1 MQIHLYQTKHTIGDF
16 DAIQKTLET
25 KRDDLKKP
33 GVHLFPELFLTGYP
47 LQDLVLQKTFIERYL
62 EMQKW
67 LVDFVAKEEFSDSL
81 ILLGG
86 LDYHFDDNGLP
97 RDIENCVFAL
107 QKGKVQNVYTKIL
120 LPNYD
125 IFDEEKYFS
134 PGNKACVLDYSGKRI
149 GVMICEDMWVS
160 SLHPVDPVKLLA
172 ATKDS
177 LDLVVNLSASPF
189 HIGKEEK
196 RLQRGKEL
204 SSLFGAPFAYCN
216 RVGGEDEILFDGGSF
231 IVNGDSEL
239 WRGNLFHIDQVS
251 QDVPTFSG
259 EKREPNTNIENTWE
273 SLFSPA
279 LDNNTPPKLPEM
291 TDEICALTL
300 QALAFGIQEY
310 AQKCG
315 FKKFLVALSGG
326 IDSALVTAIVRLSLK
341 EGQSMEAVYMPGF
354 YSAEESYN
362 WSLELCQNLGIPF
375 KVQPIKFLHRTIGND
390 FKQNFGEELSGLSD
404 ENIQSRLRG
413 ALIYARSNQTGA
425 MVLNTSNKS
434 EIAVGY
440 STQYGDSV
448 GALSVLGD
456 LYKSEVFALSKYI
469 NKAHGNLIPD
479 GIITRPPS
487 AELRENQEDSQSL
500 PPYERL
506 DAMLEGILSYR
517 LGLKEL
523 HGSGFVRDELEKVYG
538 LYTKSEYKRSQFCP
552 IIKVKAKS
560 FGFGYRIPIC
570 KK

>member
-16 DAIQKTLET
+16 DAIRQYLESKTS
-25 KRDDLKKP
+25 DLQRP

-47 LQDLVLQKTFIERYL
+47 LQDLVLQKTFIESYL
-62 EMQKW
+62 EIRNW
-67 LVDFVAKEEFSDSL
+67 LDGFAKQFNDSL

-86 LDYHFDDNGLP
+86 LNYHFDDNGLP
-97 RDIENCVFAL
+97 RDIENCAFAI
-107 QKGKVQNVYTKIL
+107 QSGKVEKAYTKVL

-134 PGNKACVLDYSGKRI
+134 PGTSACVLTYQNQKI
-149 GVMICEDMWVS
+149 GVLICEDMWVS
-160 SLHPVDPVKLLA
+160 SLHPVDPVKLLG
-172 ATKDS
+172 DS
-177 LDLVVNLSASPF
+177 CSDLDLVVNLSASPF
-189 HIGKEEK
+189 HLGKEEK
-196 RLQRGKEL
+196 RLKRGKEISKGL
-204 SSLFGAPFAYCN
+204 GAPFAYCN

-231 IVNGDSEL
+231 IVNGENEL
-239 WRGNLFHIDQVS
+239 WRGNLFHIDQIS
-251 QDVPTFSG
+251 LDVPSFNG
-259 EKREPNTNIENTWE
+259 QKEEGKADIENTWE

-279 LDNNTPPKLPEM
+279 LDSQKPPRLPEM
-291 TDEICALTL
+291 TDELCQLTL

-310 AQKCG
+310 AAKCG

-354 YSAEESYN
+354 FSAEESYN
-362 WSLELCQNLGIPF
+362 WSLELCKNLGIPF
-375 KVQPIKFLHRTIGND
+375 KVQPIKFLHRTISND
-390 FKQNFGEELSGLSD
+390 FKQNFGEELQGLSD

-500 PPYERL
+500 PAYERL

-517 LGLKEL
+517 MGLKEL
-523 HGSGFVRDELEKVYG
+523 QGSGFQREELEKVYG
-538 LYTKSEYKRSQFCP
+538 LYKKSEYKRSQFCP